1 MYDNGP
7 VEGAR
12 TSAGERESHDGIT
25 LATMSGVSR
34 TEGPSKNQDDGSHKV
49 KTIREEIKRFGDD
62 TTFHGVRL
70 ATDYKVNRYRRLLW
84 FIIVGGMSGYLV
96 YGIVISTQTYFS
108 YPVTSVVKI
117 KHQSSV
123 KFPAVTF
130 CNFNWWRTSKIS
142 PELGRAIRAVAS
154 EDEEDRVDFSIGSIS
169 NMSARLRV
177 VGHQIEDMLV
187 LCKFK
192 GQKCSAANFTQV
204 ITDFGLCYSF
214 NENIDSN
221 HTIHQSGSQN
231 SLFMQINLEQD
242 EYLPGLNIA
251 AGIKL
256 MVHPQGQRPLVSEL
270 GIAISPGFET
280 FVGLQYTQVFNLKTP
295 YESNCTTE
303 ELKYSPRFTVP
314 LCQYE
319 HMADVISNTCG
330 CRDLR
335 FPGDLRECMLSEYSC
350 LRQALADFTSA
361 DKSVKCQIPCN
372 LTAYEPRISFAHWPG
387 HLQADD
393 ILEDLNMTESDIR
406 TCYRSEFISRKLATK
421 ELKKSRLTVS

>member
-1 MYDNGP
+1 
-7 VEGAR
+7 
-12 TSAGERESHDGIT
+12 
-25 LATMSGVSR
+25 
-34 TEGPSKNQDDGSHKV
+34 
-49 KTIREEIKRFGDD
+49 
-62 TTFHGVRL
+62 
-70 ATDYKVNRYRRLLW
+70 
-84 FIIVGGMSGYLV
+84 MSGYLV

-154 EDEEDRVDFSIGSIS
+154 EDEEDRVDLNDSSIGSIS

-214 NENIDSN
+214 NENINSN

-251 AGIKL
+251 AGIK
-256 MVHPQGQRPLVSEL
+256 VS
-270 GIAISPGFET
+270 G
-280 FVGLQYTQVFNLKTP
+280 
-295 YESNCTTE
+295 
-303 ELKYSPRFTVP
+303 
-314 LCQYE
+314 
-319 HMADVISNTCG
+319 
-330 CRDLR
+330 
-335 FPGDLRECMLSEYSC
+335 
-350 LRQALADFTSA
+350 
-361 DKSVKCQIPCN
+361 
-372 LTAYEPRISFAHWPG
+372 
-387 HLQADD
+387 
-393 ILEDLNMTESDIR
+393 
-406 TCYRSEFISRKLATK
+406 
-421 ELKKSRLTVS
+421 